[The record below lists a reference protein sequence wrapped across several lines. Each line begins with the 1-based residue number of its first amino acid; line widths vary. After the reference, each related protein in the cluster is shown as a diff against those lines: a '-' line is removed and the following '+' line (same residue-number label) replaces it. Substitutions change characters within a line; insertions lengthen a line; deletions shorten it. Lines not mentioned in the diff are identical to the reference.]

1 MNAQCNIDGC
11 EKKHVY
17 AVSIDCAD
25 CARKVENA
33 LKEHKDVSE
42 ASYDFPKGRLT
53 VHSRLSDEEIKNIAR
68 SAEDEIEFLDEKENG
83 NRHVFSVSIDC
94 ADCARKVE
102 DALNKHER
110 IDSAIF
116 DFQRGKL
123 TVLSPLSDNEIKRIA
138 KEAEDEIEFIDE
150 KKVTRDNAIYRIAV
164 SAVIFLIAE
173 ISGYGWIAI
182 LSWLLAGYDVILKAL
197 KNITKG
203 KIFDENFLMA
213 IATVGA
219 LFISAYDE
227 AAGVMIFYQIGEYF
241 QRKAVGASRASIGK
255 LMDLS
260 ADTAEAE
267 RNGEFIRVPSED
279 VSIGETIRIRSG
291 EKVPLDGTIISG
303 STHLDM
309 KALTGESEPVW
320 KGEGDKVLSGSI
332 NGEGTILVRT
342 ESSYSDSTASK
353 IMKLVNES
361 EGKKAR
367 SERFITRF
375 SRYYTP
381 FVCIAALLVAFIPP
395 VFGIMELSDSLY
407 RACMLLVISCPCA
420 LVLSVPLAYFA
431 SMGSFARH
439 GILIKGDESIQNL
452 ASIDTIAMDKTGT
465 LTEGRFSVRKVVS
478 YGISEKELLSM
489 AASLERS
496 SSHPIASAIVESA
509 DENILPASNV
519 KEIPGI
525 GIEGIVNGKTVKVGN
540 SRILSSIEETDEE
553 GTVSYVAEDGKLLG
567 YIVVRDEIKEDAPE
581 AIEAMRKA
589 GVRSIVMLSGDRVER
604 VQKTAEEL
612 GLDKAI
618 GGLLPDGKLEAFESL
633 MQKGKITAYA
643 GDGINDAPTL
653 ARADIGIAMGGV
665 GSDAA
670 IEAADAVIM
679 NDDISRIPVAIRLAK
694 KTEILVKENIGLS
707 LVIKA
712 LVFIL
717 AIFGITNM
725 WAAVFAD
732 TGVLILAVINS
743 LRALFWKV

>member
-11 EKKHVY
+11 ERKHVY

-42 ASYDFPKGRLT
+42 ASYDFPKGRLI
-53 VHSRLSDEEIKNIAR
+53 VLSKLSDDEIKNIAR
-68 SAEDEIEFLDEKENG
+68 SAEDEIEFLDEKATG

-102 DALNKHER
+102 DALNKNEK

-123 TVLSPLSDNEIKRIA
+123 TVLSPLSYNEIKRIA

-150 KKVTRDNAIYRIAV
+150 KTETRDNAIYRIAV

-173 ISGYGWIAI
+173 ISGYSWIAI
-182 LSWLLAGYDVILKAL
+182 LSWIIAGYDVILKAL
-197 KNITKG
+197 KNMTKG

-320 KGEGDKVLSGSI
+320 KGKGDKVLSGSI

-395 VFGIMELSDSLY
+395 VFGIMGLSDSLY

-496 SSHPIASAIVESA
+496 SSHPIASAIAESA

-540 SRILSSIEETDEE
+540 SRILPSIEETDEE

>member
-1 MNAQCNIDGC
+1 MKAQCNIDGC
-11 EKKHVY
+11 ERKHVY

-25 CARKVENA
+25 CARKVE
-33 LKEHKDVSE
+33 
-42 ASYDFPKGRLT
+42 LT

-150 KKVTRDNAIYRIAV
+150 KKATRDNAIYRIAV

-540 SRILSSIEETDEE
+540 SRILPSIEETDEE

>member
-1 MNAQCNIDGC
+1 MKAQCNIDGC
-11 EKKHVY
+11 ERKHVY

-25 CARKVENA
+25 CARKVENT

-381 FVCIAALLVAFIPP
+381 FVCLAALLVAFIPP
-395 VFGIMELSDSLY
+395 VFGIMGLSDSLY

-489 AASLERS
+489 AASLECS

-567 YIVVRDEIKEDAPE
+567 YIVVRDEIKKDAPE
-581 AIEAMRKA
+581 ALEAMRKA

>member
-1 MNAQCNIDGC
+1 
-11 EKKHVY
+11 
-17 AVSIDCAD
+17 
-25 CARKVENA
+25 
-33 LKEHKDVSE
+33 
-42 ASYDFPKGRLT
+42 
-53 VHSRLSDEEIKNIAR
+53 
-68 SAEDEIEFLDEKENG
+68 
-83 NRHVFSVSIDC
+83 
-94 ADCARKVE
+94 
-102 DALNKHER
+102 
-110 IDSAIF
+110 
-116 DFQRGKL
+116 
-123 TVLSPLSDNEIKRIA
+123 
-138 KEAEDEIEFIDE
+138 
-150 KKVTRDNAIYRIAV
+150 
-164 SAVIFLIAE
+164 
-173 ISGYGWIAI
+173 
-182 LSWLLAGYDVILKAL
+182 
-197 KNITKG
+197 
-203 KIFDENFLMA
+203 
-213 IATVGA
+213 
-219 LFISAYDE
+219 
-227 AAGVMIFYQIGEYF
+227 
-241 QRKAVGASRASIGK
+241 
-255 LMDLS
+255 
-260 ADTAEAE
+260 
-267 RNGEFIRVPSED
+267 
-279 VSIGETIRIRSG
+279 
-291 EKVPLDGTIISG
+291 
-303 STHLDM
+303 M

-381 FVCIAALLVAFIPP
+381 FVCLAALLVAFIPP

-581 AIEAMRKA
+581 AIEAMRNSKP
-589 GVRSIVMLSGDRVER
+589 VIVSNVGALP
-604 VQKTAEEL
+604 EL
-612 GLDKAI
+612 IENKVNGYVFDLDSDFSLKNVLHKLNKNELKII
-618 GGLLPDGKLEAFESL
+618 GNNNR
-633 MQKGKITAYA
+633 KILIKKF
-643 GDGINDAPTL
+643 INK
-653 ARADIGIAMGGV
+653 IFV
-665 GSDAA
+665 KF
-670 IEAADAVIM
+670 
-679 NDDISRIPVAIRLAK
+679 IRDLYEK
-694 KTEILVKENIGLS
+694 
-707 LVIKA
+707 
-712 LVFIL
+712 F
-717 AIFGITNM
+717 
-725 WAAVFAD
+725 
-732 TGVLILAVINS
+732 
-743 LRALFWKV
+743 

>member
-1 MNAQCNIDGC
+1 MTK
-11 EKKHVY
+11 E
-17 AVSIDCAD
+17 
-25 CARKVENA
+25 ARKKSVEIGAGLLLYLIAWAVTDLNEMTGA
-33 LKEHKDVSE
+33 PETVLFLLGYTVLSARTYWEQLKKIT
-42 ASYDFPKGRLT
+42 K
-53 VHSRLSDEEIKNIAR
+53 KQ
-68 SAEDEIEFLDEKENG
+68 FLDENLLMIIATAGAFIVGRHKEAVAAMLFYQVG
-83 NRHVFSVSIDC
+83 KLVEEISLSRTKKSIASFIDIRPEY
-94 ADCARKVE
+94 ANLKVGE
-102 DALNKHER
+102 TER
-110 IDSAIF
+110 IVPPQELLLGQII
-116 DFQRGKL
+116 
-123 TVLSPLSDNEIKRIA
+123 VLKPG
-138 KEAEDEIEFIDE
+138 E
-150 KKVTRDNAIYRIAV
+150 KIPVD
-164 SAVIFLIAE
+164 AVIT
-173 ISGYGWIAI
+173 SGA
-182 LSWLLAGYDVILKAL
+182 
-197 KNITKG
+197 
-203 KIFDENFLMA
+203 
-213 IATVGA
+213 
-219 LFISAYDE
+219 
-227 AAGVMIFYQIGEYF
+227 
-241 QRKAVGASRASIGK
+241 
-255 LMDLS
+255 
-260 ADTAEAE
+260 
-267 RNGEFIRVPSED
+267 
-279 VSIGETIRIRSG
+279 
-291 EKVPLDGTIISG
+291 GTI
-303 STHLDM
+303 DM

-381 FVCIAALLVAFIPP
+381 FVCLAALLVAFIPP

-540 SRILSSIEETDEE
+540 SRILPSIEETDEE

-567 YIVVRDEIKEDAPE
+567 YIVVRDEIKKDAPE